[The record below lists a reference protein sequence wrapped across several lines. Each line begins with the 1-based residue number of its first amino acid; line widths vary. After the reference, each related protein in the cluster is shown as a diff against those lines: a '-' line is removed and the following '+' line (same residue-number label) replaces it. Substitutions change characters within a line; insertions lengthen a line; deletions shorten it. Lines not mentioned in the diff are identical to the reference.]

1 MKKNLILFLIFFV
14 SFIPCVH
21 AHTLRVDGSI
31 GVLMH
36 ADPNDA
42 PVAGQVTSF
51 FVNIQDNSG
60 KFNISACNCTLAI
73 EKDSR
78 EIAAFP
84 ITSNGF
90 HQQIEYSFPASG
102 IYKAIVVG
110 KPATVGEFQSF
121 KTTFEYYVSG
131 NLKTGNE
138 PDANPLQ
145 DYFPLIVL
153 IAGLAI
159 LAMLVPNRKP
169 SEQEKE
175 ASRISGKNIYG
186 TLVPYSRG
194 IVYILAIIWACL
206 LYYYVSYTIPDE
218 ATALYALARYYGLTA
233 LFMVFLVLIPGMVS
247 VYFPRFAFNEL
258 LIYSRRAL
266 GISTFFFA
274 LFHSI
279 IDYFYSLSGSIQ
291 FIYFLSEDKLISI
304 IFSIIAFFVIF
315 LMAITSFDKVVAW
328 MGYKKWKFLHR
339 FIYPAAIL
347 ILFHTFMIG
356 AHFIN
361 PHAPLPLFVI
371 CLALAF
377 VLLEVGATAKILM
390 LNKNRNV
397 VYYAGLAIIVISAFY
412 ISFAVLVALSS
423 LNVQQNLPN
432 GEYAVKGSVVFIDN
446 ETNDITVRQEEIP
459 GVIPGMVMIYNLD
472 DLNGTRIDDFVEGEN
487 VTLILMR
494 DPKNLDFALIRITKA

>member
-14 SFIPCVH
+14 SFIPGAH

-31 GVLMH
+31 GVLLH

-60 KFNISACNCTLAI
+60 KFNIFVCNCTLAI
-73 EKDSR
+73 EKDNR
-78 EIAAFP
+78 EVAAFP
-84 ITSNGF
+84 IPSNAF

-102 IYKAIVVG
+102 IYKVIVAG
-110 KPATVGEFQSF
+110 NPTNQGQFQSF
-121 KTTFEYYVSG
+121 KTTFAYYVSG
-131 NLKTGNE
+131 SLQAGNE
-138 PDANPLQ
+138 PDTNPLQ
-145 DYFPLIVL
+145 DYFPFIFL

-159 LAMLVPNRKP
+159 LAMFVPDRRS
-169 SEQEKE
+169 SEQVKE
-175 ASRISGKNIYG
+175 TSRISGKKFYAK
-186 TLVPYSRG
+186 LVPYSRR
-194 IVYILAIIWACL
+194 IFYVLAIIWSCL

-218 ATALYALARYYGLTA
+218 ATAMYALARYYGLTA

-247 VYFPRFAFNEL
+247 VYFPRFALNEL
-258 LIYSRRAL
+258 LIYSRRAIGL
-266 GISTFFFA
+266 STFFFA

-279 IDYFYSLSGSIQ
+279 IDYLYSLSGSIQ
-291 FIYFLSEDKLISI
+291 FIYFLSEDKLFSI

-356 AHFIN
+356 AHFTY
-361 PHAPLPLFVI
+361 PRAPLPFFVI

-377 VLLEVGATAKILM
+377 VLLEVGATAKVLM
-390 LNKNRNV
+390 MNKKRNV
-397 VYYAGLAIIVISAFY
+397 VYYAGLSIIVIAAFY
-412 ISFAVLVALSS
+412 LSYAALGT
-423 LNVQQNLPN
+423 L
-432 GEYAVKGSVVFIDN
+432 
-446 ETNDITVRQEEIP
+446 
-459 GVIPGMVMIYNLD
+459 MV
-472 DLNGTRIDDFVEGEN
+472 
-487 VTLILMR
+487 
-494 DPKNLDFALIRITKA
+494 